1 MDREIPFRLRG
12 DDGVV
17 RVSVAVNERPER
29 WGYDHLRLP
38 FESREAVG
46 FPVCKASTQFAAEG
60 YSSYLGWVQL
70 VRGTAEPP
78 DDRDFFILDLPP
90 MFGALALPFG
100 SFGPSPCLFDAPSI
114 DDRHGHFDWVAHT
127 FLCSSPTCLMTP
139 TVGAVLGF
147 SWGYEIRDGESPWLP
162 LAMSPQRIG
171 GRTSHSCA
179 NAAPAGASCPASR
192 TSSSRRRDCKCP

>member
-147 SWGYEIRDGESPWLP
+147 SWGYEIRDGEISLVAPRDVTAAHWGSHKPFLRQRCPGWSFLP
-162 LAMSPQRIG
+162 GLQNELKS
-171 GRTSHSCA
+171 
-179 NAAPAGASCPASR
+179 
-192 TSSSRRRDCKCP
+192 